1 MHFLTLN
8 CLTKIHYYNVV
19 LLPRNGKILNLI
31 NILYFIC
38 KILKDVINL
47 RYHYYVVLTCIVFV
61 NIKTFKG

>member
-8 CLTKIHYYNVV
+8 CLIKIHYYNVV

-47 RYHYYVVLTCIVFV
+47 RYYVVLTWIVFV